1 MIKVVNIQLVK
12 TALITTEYVS
22 VISFKKKDINQ

>member
-1 MIKVVNIQLVK
+1 MVKVVKIQLVK
-12 TALITTEYVS
+12 AALITTEYVS